1 MICTTIQNK
10 NLEQILDA
18 LEGSEMAEIRLDR
31 CDLSLREIEECFTSD
46 VPLVATCRIADLI
59 ASEPSLQD
67 AGLTPQS
74 KEIKAAQIAEK
85 RLCKAIEA
93 GARYV
98 DVEIEAPKQMS
109 KRVRN
114 VAHESG
120 TVFIRSFHDFEGT
133 DSLEALKAVVEKCCY
148 HGADMV
154 KVVTTACCQEDVDKV
169 LSLYDWCR
177 ATTVSENEKIAS
189 LAEGGLIA
197 FCMGDAGRQSRLD
210 CLKAGAPYT
219 YAAVSEEEAAAPGQ
233 WTASEM
239 AAALYDGFRF
249 VGTCNS
255 FGGKLHQVPTN
266 IEVPAAVSGEKCIR
280 CIQESDNIVPNPE
293 VPCSKSFAQRA
304 IIAAALA
311 SGTSHLRGY
320 TPCGDN
326 EAAIRV
332 AENLGAKV
340 ERNGGELIIT
350 GIAASLGSLDTLPA
364 GANSG
369 VTPLQEGSGH
379 LTGTDMCWEKSS
391 LSEDMVPG
399 VQTLHV
405 GESGL
410 LTRMMIPV
418 MAQLCPDT
426 VLFTGEKTL
435 LGRPLTGACEI
446 MEALGA
452 NVTSVDHPVAV
463 TPSSVTH
470 CHSAAGAP
478 SPVAQSQSRILA
490 SSVTNSSETIAS
502 DPLPV
507 TLGEA
512 VSQCPSVVTSSEAEG
527 RDERSSA
534 PIRVPLTVKGPL
546 TATRAEISG
555 KHGSQII
562 SGLLMALPFS
572 QKNTSLIV
580 REPKSIPYMFITV
593 EVLKKFG
600 IKIGND
606 MLGGRD
612 FIESGGDW
620 SLCTEIVF
628 KVKGG
633 QRFKAADID
642 LEGDWSA
649 AANFLVAGAI
659 FGKVEVE
666 GLDTTSLQADLSI
679 MDILMDAGASLSL
692 LDGDKGSITVQRAP
706 LKAFAVDASNCPD
719 LFPIISVLAA
729 FCQGTSRIAGVGRLA
744 NKESD
749 RAKAIVEML
758 TQMGV
763 KSYVEGDELL
773 VEGHSLAQRLLAHKG
788 VKAYVGGDGLTEEG
802 HGFAHKVSGVA
813 SHTVEASLDETS
825 GIYAASA
832 SLPGLLKGGEYT
844 SHHDH
849 RMVMALKVASLGADS
864 PIVIDDETCVEKS
877 FPDFLEM
884 FRRLD

>member
-10 NLEQILDA
+10 NLDQILEA
-18 LEGSEMAEIRLDR
+18 LESCEMAEIRLDR
-31 CDLSLREIEECFTSD
+31 CSLSLRDIEECFTSD

-59 ASEPSLQD
+59 ETEPALQD
-67 AGLTPQS
+67 DSLTPQS

-114 VAHESG
+114 VAHENG

-154 KVVTTACCQEDVDKV
+154 KVVTTAHTQEDADKV
-169 LSLYDWCR
+169 LSLYDWCSGMS
-177 ATTVSENEKIAS
+177 ASENEKIAS

-197 FCMGDAGRQSRLD
+197 FCMGDDGRQSRLD
-210 CLKAGAPYT
+210 CLRKGSPYT
-219 YAAVSEEEAAAPGQ
+219 YAAVSEDEAAAPGQ

-239 AAALYDGFRF
+239 ASALYGDFHF
-249 VGTCNS
+249 VGTCS
-255 FGGKLHQVPTN
+255 TFGGKMHAVPTKTGG
-266 IEVPAAVSGEKCIR
+266 PAALSGVKCTRSNLEPGVVVS
-280 CIQESDNIVPNPE
+280 DPE

-340 ERNGGELIIT
+340 DRNGGELIIA
-350 GIAASLGSLDTLPA
+350 GISAALGDLATLPA
-364 GANSG
+364 NGVSG
-369 VTPLQEGSGH
+369 EPAL
-379 LTGTDMCWEKSS
+379 L
-391 LSEDMVPG
+391 P
-399 VQTLHV
+399 TLHV

-418 MAQLCPDT
+418 MAQLCPGP
-426 VLFTGEKTL
+426 VVFTGEKTL
-435 LGRPLTGACEI
+435 LGRPLTGAREI

-452 NVTSVDHPVAV
+452 SVTSVDQ
-463 TPSSVTH
+463 
-470 CHSAAGAP
+470 SAAGAP
-478 SPVAQSQSRILA
+478 SL
-490 SSVTNSSETIAS
+490 
-502 DPLPV
+502 
-507 TLGEA
+507 
-512 VSQCPSVVTSSEAEG
+512 VTSGEAEG
-527 RDERSSA
+527 LA
-534 PIRVPLTVKGPL
+534 TPVRVPLTVQGPL

-659 FGKVEVE
+659 FGKVEME

-679 MDILMDAGASLSL
+679 MDILMDAGASLSQ

-719 LFPIISVLAA
+719 LFPIVSVLAA

-763 KSYVEGDELL
+763 KAYVEGDELM
-773 VEGHSLAQRLLAHKG
+773 VEGHSLAQRLLAHK
-788 VKAYVGGDGLTEEG
+788 AC
-802 HGFAHKVSGVA
+802 VA
-813 SHTVEASLDETS
+813 SCSPASQ
-825 GIYAASA
+825 
-832 SLPGLLKGGEYT
+832 PGLLKGGKYT

-877 FPDFLEM
+877 FPDFLDM
-884 FRRLD
+884 FSRLAKVE

>member
-10 NLEQILDA
+10 NLEQILEA
-18 LEGSEMAEIRLDR
+18 LEGCEMAEIRLDR

-67 AGLTPQS
+67 EGLTPQS

-109 KRVRN
+109 KRVRS
-114 VAHESG
+114 VAHENG

-148 HGADMV
+148 HGADIV
-154 KVVTTACCQEDVDKV
+154 KVVTTAHCQEDVDRV
-169 LSLYDWCR
+169 LSLYDWCHGVS
-177 ATTVSENEKIAS
+177 ASENEKIAS
-189 LAEGGLIA
+189 LDEGGLIA

-210 CLKAGAPYT
+210 SLRMGAPYT
-219 YAAVSEEEAAAPGQ
+219 YAALSEHETAAPGQ
-233 WTASEM
+233 WDAAEM
-239 AAALYDGFRF
+239 ASALYDGFHF
-249 VGTCNS
+249 IESSGT
-255 FGGKLHQVPTN
+255 
-266 IEVPAAVSGEKCIR
+266 
-280 CIQESDNIVPNPE
+280 PE

-311 SGTSHLRGY
+311 SGVSHLRGY

-340 ERNGGELIIT
+340 ERNGGELTIT
-350 GIAASLGSLDTLPA
+350 GIAAGLEA
-364 GANSG
+364 
-369 VTPLQEGSGH
+369 LQ
-379 LTGTDMCWEKSS
+379 
-391 LSEDMVPG
+391 G

-418 MAQLCPDT
+418 MAQLCPSQ
-426 VLFTGEKTL
+426 VEFTGEKTL
-435 LGRPLTGACEI
+435 LERPLTGAREV

-452 NVTSVDHPVAV
+452 
-463 TPSSVTH
+463 
-470 CHSAAGAP
+470 
-478 SPVAQSQSRILA
+478 
-490 SSVTNSSETIAS
+490 TIAS
-502 DPLPV
+502 SGTNGND
-507 TLGEA
+507 
-512 VSQCPSVVTSSEAEG
+512 EG
-527 RDERSSA
+527 ASDLV
-534 PIRVPLTVKGPL
+534 RVPLTVKGPL

-633 QRFKAADID
+633 QRFEAADID
-642 LEGDWSA
+642 LERDWSA

-659 FGKVEVE
+659 FGKVEMD

-679 MDILMDAGASLSL
+679 MDILMDAGASLSQ
-692 LDGDKGSITVQRAP
+692 LDGDKGTITVQRAP

-763 KSYVEGDELL
+763 KASVEGDELV
-773 VEGHSLAQRLLAHKG
+773 VEGHSLAQRLLAQ
-788 VKAYVGGDGLTEEG
+788 
-802 HGFAHKVSGVA
+802 
-813 SHTVEASLDETS
+813 
-825 GIYAASA
+825 
-832 SLPGLLKGGEYT
+832 GLLKGGEYT

-849 RMVMALKVASLGADS
+849 RMVMALKVASLGADG
-864 PIVIDDETCVEKS
+864 PISIDDEVCVEKS
-877 FPDFLEM
+877 FPDFLKM
-884 FRRLD
+884 FSRLV